1 MMTTGGRPALSLVL
15 VQGDEVVGGSG
26 RTTTPAVMGA
36 EPPGAAQRPHLPARG
51 DVDPHRAADPG
62 PTPVVVD
69 AYVVVR
75 LPDGSFLSLRLGGG
89 VVAGVVPIGRGLAPF
104 AFTEELLRY
113 TFRGDEP
120 PGQYTWFG
128 ALTEPGTLN
137 VVSPL
142 DQVPF
147 TFSP

>member
-1 MMTTGGRPALSLVL
+1 
-15 VQGDEVVGGSG
+15 
-26 RTTTPAVMGA
+26 
-36 EPPGAAQRPHLPARG
+36 
-51 DVDPHRAADPG
+51 
-62 PTPVVVD
+62 VD

-75 LPDGSFLSLRLGGG
+75 LPDGSFLSLQLGGG

-104 AFTEELLRY
+104 AFTGELLGY

-120 PGQYTWFG
+120 PGQYTWFA

-137 VVSPL
+137 VVGPL
-142 DQVPF
+142 DQVSF